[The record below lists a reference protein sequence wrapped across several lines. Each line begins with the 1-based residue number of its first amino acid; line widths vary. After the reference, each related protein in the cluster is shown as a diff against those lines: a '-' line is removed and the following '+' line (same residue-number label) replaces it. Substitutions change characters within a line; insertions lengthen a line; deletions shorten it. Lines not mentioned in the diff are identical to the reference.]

1 MPERLKLSYFLMLL
15 SSNLVGEVLVNSNRE
30 VSFQSSKGDEWYRAD
45 ASMLSKD
52 QLYHLLSAKP
62 DVVFDSVSAQGD
74 QLAASPLS
82 IRSVM
87 LNSLIFSLSGYIS
100 YQLVNKYLT
109 GWEQPQQPQETN

>member
-1 MPERLKLSYFLMLL
+1 MGILARLQWLARKVRGELRRQEKTMVVVGLVLMVYLGKRQSRLPERLKLSYFLMLL

-52 QLYHLLSAKP
+52 QLYQLLSAKP

-74 QLAASPLS
+74 
-82 IRSVM
+82 
-87 LNSLIFSLSGYIS
+87 
-100 YQLVNKYLT
+100 
-109 GWEQPQQPQETN
+109 